1 MTADSNPQ
9 DLDARVDGLRIVLA
23 MVLNMMPDH
32 GIVRDRLRLLE
43 ETARRQNMESGT
55 IAELREFRERFE

>member
-9 DLDARVDGLRIVLA
+9 DLDTRVDGLRIVLA

-43 ETARRQNMESGT
+43 ETARRQNIEVWDDRRTSRISRT
-55 IAELREFRERFE
+55 V